1 MRYVSISHADSICEH
16 KYVVNLS
23 LEFSSTAN
31 ERILP
36 CLGAQYYS

>member
-1 MRYVSISHADSICEH
+1 MRYIRISHADSICGP

-23 LEFSSTAN
+23 LEFLYIAN
-31 ERILP
+31 ERILL